1 MDKYSNN
8 GIWLKR
14 LPSLD
19 LLRFLAIIMMIQG
32 HTLNELAQPSILNIE
47 VFPWNIWHFIRG
59 LTAPVFM
66 MISGIV
72 HVFASKRDENGIM
85 PNKIFWKRM
94 KNASILIFIGYLMLM
109 PLNNLFKLYYYGTD
123 YWIAFFQ
130 TNILHIIGVSQI
142 FIIFMFKFIK
152 KDKVIGI
159 SALFIAL
166 FITFASWYVQ
176 MVDWYSF
183 MPFWLAPYFS
193 YKYNALFGIFPF
205 SAFLFYGVA
214 IGTYIKSMDFEERR
228 QFILK
233 YSFPAG
239 AAIVIL
245 GVILMNVYLNYPYP
259 YCDPVKVCPG
269 TTIMRAGI
277 VLMLLP
283 LVTKLYTWTSQLS
296 NFYTLLGRRSLFIY
310 VVHLLILYGSAFF
323 PGLSTYYSHKLT
335 LMPSFAY
342 AIIVIVSSM
351 LLAIAYDYSV
361 KKVPYSKFVYA
372 SVLFLSIF
380 IFNLTNM

>member
-32 HTLNELAQPSILNIE
+32 HTLNEVAQPSFLNID
-47 VFPWNIWHFIRG
+47 VFPWNIWHFVRG

-72 HVFASKRDENGIM
+72 HVFASKRDESGFM
-85 PNKIFWKRM
+85 PNKVFLKRM
-94 KNASILIFIGYLMLM
+94 KNACLLIFIGYFMLM
-109 PLNNLFKLYYYGTD
+109 PLNNLFKLYYYGSD

-130 TNILHIIGVSQI
+130 TNILHIIGISQI
-142 FIIFMFKFIK
+142 CILMMFKFIK
-152 KDKVIGI
+152 KEKVIGV

-166 FITFASWYVQ
+166 FITFVSWYVQ
-176 MVDWYSF
+176 MIDWYSF

-205 SAFLFYGVA
+205 SAFVFYGVA
-214 IGTYIKSMDFEERR
+214 IGTYMKSMEFEERR

-245 GVILMNVYLNYPYP
+245 GVMLFYLYSNFTYP
-259 YCDPVKVCPG
+259 YCDPLKVSPG
-269 TTIMRAGI
+269 TTILRVGI

-283 LVTKLYTWTSQLS
+283 LVTKLYTWTSQFS
-296 NFYTLLGRRSLFIY
+296 KFYTLLGRRSLFIY
-310 VVHLLILYGSAFF
+310 VTHLLILYGSAFF
-323 PGLSTYYSHKLT
+323 PGVSTYYSHKLT
-335 LMPSFAY
+335 LIPSFAC
-342 AIIVIVSSM
+342 AFTVIAGSM

-361 KKVPYSKFVYA
+361 KKAPNSKFVYA
-372 SVLFLSIF
+372 TVLLFTIF
-380 IFNLTNM
+380 ILNLSNM